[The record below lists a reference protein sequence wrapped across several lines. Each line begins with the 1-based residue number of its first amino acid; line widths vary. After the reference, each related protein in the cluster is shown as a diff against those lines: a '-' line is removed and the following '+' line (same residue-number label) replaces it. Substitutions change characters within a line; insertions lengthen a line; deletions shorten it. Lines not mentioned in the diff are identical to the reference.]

1 LLKRAGQ
8 DPIDARCAP
17 TIDNDETRDV
27 PKMQGTRT
35 DNEAPAD
42 GDATM
47 SPSGVEA
54 AAATEADE
62 PQRPKD
68 AENLVAQEGGVP

>member
-1 LLKRAGQ
+1 
-8 DPIDARCAP
+8 
-17 TIDNDETRDV
+17 
-27 PKMQGTRT
+27 MQGTRT